1 MEKEINVIILGDK
14 GVGKTSIFNI
24 LKQGSSNEINF
35 NNNNKSNDIERFNI
49 KRKYE
54 KKNMIISLNIN
65 DIKNIDNYKGNIP
78 MQYIHNN
85 NIILLVFCN
94 IKTLNYIKEKYI
106 LYNEKINTNNIRYIL
121 IGNKSDEFG
130 DKKDEIIKEGQKFG
144 EEIDAH
150 FITYSTQSKDNM
162 DNVERF
168 IITEAKE
175 LIDNIDKQSNNNI
188 HNVIL
193 ENNENENNG
202 NCCNC

>member
-35 NNNNKSNDIERFNI
+35 NNNKSNDIERFNI

-78 MQYIHNN
+78 TQYIHNN

-94 IKTLNYIKEKYI
+94 IKYK
-106 LYNEKINTNNIRYIL
+106 
-121 IGNKSDEFG
+121 
-130 DKKDEIIKEGQKFG
+130 
-144 EEIDAH
+144 
-150 FITYSTQSKDNM
+150 
-162 DNVERF
+162 
-168 IITEAKE
+168 
-175 LIDNIDKQSNNNI
+175 
-188 HNVIL
+188 
-193 ENNENENNG
+193 
-202 NCCNC
+202 